1 MAYDDKE
8 QRREFRHTVRFKK
21 ADDQLIT
28 VLAARL
34 GVQKATLI
42 QNMALL
48 AAEKELEKIGLGGQ
62 QQAASMGSA
71 ALHC

>member
-1 MAYDDKE
+1 MAYDDKQ
-8 QRREFRHTVRFKK
+8 QRRDFRHTVRFKR

-28 VLAARL
+28 VLADRL

-48 AAEKELEKIGLGGQ
+48 AAEKELQKLGLGNVP
-62 QQAASMGSA
+62 AATA
-71 ALHC
+71 AGGAAIC

>member
-1 MAYDDKE
+1 MAYDDKQ
-8 QRREFRHTVRFKK
+8 QRRDFRHTVRFKR

-48 AAEKELEKIGLGGQ
+48 AAEKELQRLGLGSAP
-62 QQAASMGSA
+62 AAA
-71 ALHC
+71 AAGGAAI

>member
-48 AAEKELEKIGLGGQ
+48 AAENELQKIGLGAQ
-62 QQAASMGSA
+62 QHAAASGS

>member
-8 QRREFRHTVRFKK
+8 QRRVFRHTVRFKTE
-21 ADDQLIT
+21 DNQLIEL
-28 VLAARL
+28 LAKRL
-34 GVQKATLI
+34 GLQKATLI

-48 AAEKELEKIGLGGQ
+48 AAENELQKIGLGAQ
-62 QQAASMGSA
+62 QHAAAGGS

>member
-48 AAEKELEKIGLGGQ
+48 AAEKELQKIGLGGQ
-62 QQAASMGSA
+62 QQAAAGGP

>member
-1 MAYDDKE
+1 MAYDDKQ
-8 QRREFRHTVRFKK
+8 QRRDFRHTVRFKR

-48 AAEKELEKIGLGGQ
+48 AAEKELQRLGLGSAPK
-62 QQAASMGSA
+62 AAA
-71 ALHC
+71 AGGAAI

>member
-1 MAYDDKE
+1 MAYDDKQ
-8 QRREFRHTVRFKK
+8 QRRDFRHTVRFKR

-48 AAEKELEKIGLGGQ
+48 AAEKELQRLGLGSAPT
-62 QQAASMGSA
+62 AAA
-71 ALHC
+71 AGGAAI

>member
-8 QRREFRHTVRFKK
+8 QRRDFRHTVRFKR

-28 VLAARL
+28 VLADRL

-42 QNMALL
+42 QNMAIR
-48 AAEKELEKIGLGGQ
+48 AAEKELQQLGLGELS
-62 QQAASMGSA
+62 APASASGA
-71 ALHC
+71 ALC

>member
-8 QRREFRHTVRFKK
+8 QRRVFRHTVRFKR

-28 VLAARL
+28 VLADRL
-34 GVQKATLI
+34 GLQKATLI

-48 AAEKELEKIGLGGQ
+48 AAEKELQ
-62 QQAASMGSA
+62 QLQHNAQHRGATSA
-71 ALHC
+71 QALHG